1 MFFHRGWHL
10 SSQMGENFLKMNSR
24 SNPISGESLW
34 LRRLDGDGKSRIM
47 NTGEECAMKMVYN
60 LKEDRNK

>member
-1 MFFHRGWHL
+1 
-10 SSQMGENFLKMNSR
+10 MGENFLKMNSR